1 MTLASICLVILAAI
15 IHASW
20 NLMAKRA
27 AAVGPVFVM
36 AYNLIS
42 CVAYAPWVLWLLMT
56 RPTPLGGSWAG
67 LGFVLLSG
75 LIHLAYSLCLQRG
88 YQVADLSVVYPVARG
103 TGPMLS
109 SLAAIAILGEA
120 PGLSGFAGLV
130 LIVAGI
136 FLIATE
142 GRLAAFRRPGGQAGL
157 RWGTLTGGLIA
168 SYTVVDAYA
177 VKLLG
182 VAPVVLDWASNLM
195 RFWLLL
201 PLYLR
206 DPARARAAMRGHWGL
221 ALGVG
226 LLSPLSYILV
236 LAALQQGAP
245 LSLVAPMREM
255 SMMIGA
261 LLGMA
266 ILRERVGPWRL
277 AGCAVL
283 IGGGV
288 VRTAC
293 PSRTSLRRRR

>member
-1 MTLASICLVILAAI
+1 
-15 IHASW
+15 
-20 NLMAKRA
+20 MAKRA
-27 AAVGPVFVM
+27 ATVGPVFVM
-36 AYNLIS
+36 AYNLVS
-42 CVAYAPWVLWLLMT
+42 CVAYAPWVVWTLLGQAQ
-56 RPTPLGGSWAG
+56 PFGAGWAG
-67 LGFVLLSG
+67 LGFVCVSG

-88 YQVADLSVVYPVARG
+88 YQVADLSVIYPVARG

-120 PGLSGFAGLV
+120 PGLAGLSGLA

-168 SYTVVDAYA
+168 GYTVVDGYA

-182 VAPVVLDWASNLM
+182 VAPVMLDWAANMM

-201 PLYLR
+201 PIYLR
-206 DPARARAAMRGHWGL
+206 DPARAQAAMRGYWGL

-255 SMMIGA
+255 SMMVGA
-261 LLGMA
+261 LLGMV
-266 ILRERVGPWRL
+266 ILREKVGPWRL
-277 AGCAVL
+277 VGCAVL
-283 IGGGV
+283 ICGV
-288 VRTAC
+288 VLLGQA
-293 PSRTSLRRRR
+293 